1 MRIAFAGLGAMG
13 APMAGHLAAVYETRV
28 WNRTSSR
35 AEQHARE
42 HGSIH
47 ATDPRELADADV
59 VCTCLPTD
67 VEVAALARALG
78 PALAPGTVW
87 LDHTSGDPRGTRDV
101 AAELAAYDVD
111 YLDAPVSGGTDGAKA
126 ARLTAMVGGDADAL
140 EQIRPV
146 LEVVTAQIV
155 HVGPVG
161 AGMAVKAVNNGL
173 LATSLLAAAEGLV
186 ALEAAGVEAGKALEV
201 INGSSGR
208 SFASERLIPERAVTR
223 AFPRT
228 FALELLAKDVGLATS
243 LLADGPV
250 DGSVLP
256 LVERLTAAAVEELGG
271 DADHVE
277 LVRVVE
283 RAAGVELG
291 RGPVGAVAGDAAEA
305 DR

>member
-13 APMAGHLAAVYETRV
+13 GPMAGHLAGVFETRV

-35 AEQHARE
+35 AEQHASE
-42 HGSIH
+42 HGSI
-47 ATDPRELADADV
+47 AVSDPVELADADV

-67 VEVAALARALG
+67 AEVAALARTLG
-78 PALAPGTVW
+78 PALSPGTVW
-87 LDHTSGDPRGTRDV
+87 LDHTSGDPRGSRDV
-101 AAELAAYDVD
+101 AAELATRDVD
-111 YLDAPVSGGTDGAKA
+111 YLDAPVSGGTDGAQQ
-126 ARLTAMVGGDADAL
+126 ARLTVMVGGDEDVL
-140 EQIRPV
+140 KQVRPV
-146 LEVVTAQIV
+146 LDVIAARIV

-186 ALEAAGVEAGKALEV
+186 ALEAAGVRAATALEV

-208 SFASERLIPERAVTR
+208 SFASERLIPERAITR

-243 LLADGPV
+243 LLDDGPV
-250 DGSVLP
+250 DGP
-256 LVERLTAAAVEELGG
+256 LLHLVQQLTAAAVEELGG

-283 RAAGVELG
+283 RAAGLELG
-291 RGPVGAVAGDAAEA
+291 QGPA
-305 DR
+305 DGGGG